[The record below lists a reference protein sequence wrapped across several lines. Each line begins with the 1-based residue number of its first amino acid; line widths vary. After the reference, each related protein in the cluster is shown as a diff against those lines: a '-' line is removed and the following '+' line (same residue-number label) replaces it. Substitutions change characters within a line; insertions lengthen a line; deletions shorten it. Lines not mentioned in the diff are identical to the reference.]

1 MTKKIAL
8 AVLASSL
15 LFACG
20 GKEKDDDCILDEAA
34 ACAGKQCG
42 SVSVKDSCG
51 ESHNL
56 TCGSCTG
63 DDETCQNNMCVSS
76 TGPTCEV
83 SEEKKA
89 EVCKDKCGTLQT
101 YDTCNN
107 LVDVAC
113 GTDCGEGNVCNE
125 RLNSCMSEAE
135 CLLSDAEKS
144 GYCTSDSCGAAGVL
158 DKCDRP
164 TYFDCAGIDNAYEPL
179 NDFAELFNADGN
191 YYAGQIWGWAGTRP
205 ASTKQFSLR

>member
-20 GKEKDDDCILDEAA
+20 PGEKDPECILDEAA

-89 EVCKDKCGTLQT
+89 ERAAEKAMEKAAAEPVAAEDSHVCEPRFCPNCGAQVRTDAEFCQSCGTKL
-101 YDTCNN
+101 
-107 LVDVAC
+107 
-113 GTDCGEGNVCNE
+113 
-125 RLNSCMSEAE
+125 
-135 CLLSDAEKS
+135 
-144 GYCTSDSCGAAGVL
+144 
-158 DKCDRP
+158 
-164 TYFDCAGIDNAYEPL
+164 
-179 NDFAELFNADGN
+179 
-191 YYAGQIWGWAGTRP
+191 
-205 ASTKQFSLR
+205 